1 MTRRNRRTGPI
12 PLAVA
17 VAVSFGF
24 VRLLWDDDMPNI
36 IG

>member
-1 MTRRNRRTGPI
+1 METAPF
-12 PLAVA
+12 AVA

-24 VRLLWDDDMPNI
+24 VYSLVRLLRGDEMPNI